1 MIREKEIFLIRFM
14 KFIDAVVIIFSFL
27 ISYVITTAVRKSFDL
42 SYWLSFGSFF
52 QNFLLLGILSVPI
65 WIITMSYYQVYKNFR
80 TISFS
85 IVIWNL
91 IKSNILTLVFLGSI
105 TFIIKME
112 FASRSYIAGYIII
125 GGLLLT
131 IEKFIVRK
139 ILNLIYRSGHNLI
152 NILIVGTGR
161 RAQEFIN
168 TVNEHKDWGLQIIG
182 LIDDDPKFLGK
193 KFLNYEVVG
202 RIRDIPR
209 LLREFVIDQIVFVV
223 PRMWLNRIE
232 TIIFHCENEG
242 VSTAVSLD
250 LYNPKL
256 AKMCVSSFAGVP
268 LLIFKT
274 SIAKEWQLF
283 LKRSIDLLVSFISL
297 IPMFPFLIIV
307 SIIIKLTSKGP
318 IFFRQIRSGKYGRKF
333 ILYKFRSMYVGAE
346 NHRALLDKNNEM
358 NGPVFKMKKDP
369 RCTKFGKFMR
379 RFSIDEL
386 PQLFNIFKGDMSLV
400 GPRPPI
406 PSEVDNYETWQ
417 RRRLSMKPGLT
428 CIWQVSGRNDV
439 DFDKWMEMD
448 LKYIDNFSLWLDFK
462 ILVRTFFVVITGYG
476 AA

>member
-1 MIREKEIFLIRFM
+1 MIREKEIFLIRLM
-14 KFIDAVVIIFSFL
+14 KFIDGLMIIISFL
-27 ISYVITTAVRKSFDL
+27 ISYVVTTELRKSLGL
-42 SYWLSFGSFF
+42 SYWMNFSSFL
-52 QNFLLLGILSVPI
+52 QNFLLIGILSIPI
-65 WIITMSYYQVYKNFR
+65 WIITMSYYRVYKNFR
-80 TISFS
+80 TISFP

-91 IKSNILTLVFLGSI
+91 IKSSVLTLIFLGSI

-112 FASRSYIAGYIII
+112 FASRSYIAAYVIIS
-125 GGLLLT
+125 GLFLT
-131 IEKFIVRK
+131 LEKFGIRK
-139 ILNLIYRSGHNLI
+139 ILNIIYRSGHNLI
-152 NILIVGTGR
+152 NLLIVGTGR
-161 RAQEFIN
+161 RAREFIN
-168 TVNEHKDWGLQIIG
+168 IVNEHKNWGLQIVG

-193 KFLNYEVVG
+193 KIMNYEIIG

-209 LLREFVIDQIVFVV
+209 LLRELVVDQVVFVV

-232 TIIFHCENEG
+232 KIIFHCENEG

-250 LYNPKL
+250 LYNPKF
-256 AKMCVSSFAGVP
+256 AKMRISSLADVP
-268 LLIFKT
+268 LLIFHT

-283 LKRSIDLLVSFISL
+283 FKRSIDLIISFVALVLMIPLFIV
-297 IPMFPFLIIV
+297 V

-346 NHRALLDKNNEM
+346 NHRELLNKRNEM
-358 NGPVFKMKKDP
+358 NGPVFKIKKDP

-386 PQLFNIFKGDMSLV
+386 PQFFNILKGDMSLV

-406 PSEVDNYETWQ
+406 PSEVNDYETWQ

-428 CIWQVSGRNDV
+428 CIWQVSGRNEV
-439 DFDKWMEMD
+439 DFEEWMEMD